1 MNRGWNIKLSLSK
14 QYNIIFGLFHTVWY
28 FVQFFAGLYNS
39 VCTNY
44 TVCLP
49 SLICAQMMS
58 NEALL
63 DESLISRFSANH
75 HIRFAQKQL
84 KISNSALIAKSKSC
98 ILIKRSSFLGNYFLP
113 NCSLSPFA
121 ATAEAIPLMAVLN
134 LLRERPVS
142 SEEHHRPDIYSIVFH
157 FSFYRW
163 IVKSLKTLYYTER
176 RGKIIPRLWNW
187 LWI

>member
-1 MNRGWNIKLSLSK
+1 
-14 QYNIIFGLFHTVWY
+14 
-28 FVQFFAGLYNS
+28 
-39 VCTNY
+39 
-44 TVCLP
+44 
-49 SLICAQMMS
+49 MMS

-63 DESLISRFSANH
+63 DESLISRFSASH

-84 KISNSALIAKSKSC
+84 KVSNSALIAKSKSC

-163 IVKSLKTLYYTER
+163 IENHSRPWTIQRKEARSSPGDEIAYGLKKVSKRTDTPILTVPTLRTCLVKLKGVLEQR
-176 RGKIIPRLWNW
+176 PHGKPL
-187 LWI
+187 LH

>member
-1 MNRGWNIKLSLSK
+1 
-14 QYNIIFGLFHTVWY
+14 
-28 FVQFFAGLYNS
+28 
-39 VCTNY
+39 
-44 TVCLP
+44 
-49 SLICAQMMS
+49 MS

-63 DESLISRFSANH
+63 DESLIIRFSASH
-75 HIRFAQKQL
+75 HIRFAQK
-84 KISNSALIAKSKSC
+84 NSSRFSKSVLIAKSKSC

-157 FSFYRW
+157 FSFHRW
-163 IVKSLKTLYYTER
+163 IVKSQRPWTMYTEK
-176 RGKIIPRLWNW
+176 RGKIIPRG
-187 LWI
+187 